1 MKPLSHYLYQ
11 QMSVSVLRK
20 SIYFLIFSLLVYK
33 KNKWFLGTS
42 RLTKTRMPV
51 AKSETTPMKSK
62 ILNIG
67 ISLKK
72 LRYNV
77 DEFGKNTFM
86 TAKAEIFIRVRKK
99 KPNQ

>member
-1 MKPLSHYLYQ
+1 
-11 QMSVSVLRK
+11 
-20 SIYFLIFSLLVYK
+20 
-33 KNKWFLGTS
+33 
-42 RLTKTRMPV
+42 MPV

-99 KPNQ
+99 NLISKQKKNFKNLNSINTKKPLQYNSK